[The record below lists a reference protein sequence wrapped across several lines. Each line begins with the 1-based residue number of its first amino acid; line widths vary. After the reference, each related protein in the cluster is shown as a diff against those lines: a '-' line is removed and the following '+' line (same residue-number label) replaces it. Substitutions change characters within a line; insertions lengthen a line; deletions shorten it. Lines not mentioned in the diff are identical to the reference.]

1 MKGVGFSARFDK
13 KRNRARHKPSR
24 SLRTYSFLVTLALLA
39 LIVGGSYY
47 STLPTVEHIP
57 VNFQFQSSGWM
68 AFVPQTSQYVSF
80 IDYHEAYMVSG
91 NPLLFG
97 AHAILQFY
105 QISLDIPV
113 QSVLFDLDIQLPP
126 SSFNSAAVSG
136 SVIKI
141 RNDTMRILLDTM
153 VKMNLTK
160 TTYDGYPLYRL
171 LLINPTS
178 DPKLIN
184 AYTAIVDYSV
194 LVVSTDQT
202 FGRYAVETILDQYS
216 SRTQNLFDKQ
226 EVRCGIYASG
236 ASDRPFIGLFVGTF
250 SSQFN
255 NTRMIVKSIVSDVTG
270 IRVTR
275 SVLFANSDLAI
286 DAIGQAHR
294 VYRDA
299 NRYSVLDQWLVITYN
314 YALEKLRG
322 ELTGI

>member
-1 MKGVGFSARFDK
+1 
-13 KRNRARHKPSR
+13 
-24 SLRTYSFLVTLALLA
+24 LVLLG
-39 LIVGGSYY
+39 LIVGGTYY
-47 STLPTVEHIP
+47 STLPTVAHIP
-57 VNFQFQSSGWM
+57 DNFKFQPSGWM
-68 AFVPQTSQYVSF
+68 AFVPQTAQYVSF

-105 QISLDIPV
+105 QLSLDIPM

-126 SSFNSAAVSG
+126 SSFNTAAVTG

-141 RNDTMRILLDTM
+141 SNDTMRILLNTM
-153 VKMNLTK
+153 AKMNLTK

-171 LLINPTS
+171 LLVNPTS
-178 DPKLIN
+178 EQKLIN
-184 AYTAIVDYSV
+184 ADTAIVDYSM

-226 EVRCGIYASG
+226 DVRRGIYASG
-236 ASDRPFIGLFVGTF
+236 ASDRSFIGLFVGTF

-255 NTRMIVKSIVSDVTG
+255 NTRMIVKSTVSDVNG

-275 SVLFANSDLAI
+275 SVLFATSDLTINAI
-286 DAIGQAHR
+286 DQAHR

-299 NRYSVLDQWLVITYN
+299 NRYSILDQWLVINYN
-314 YALEKLRG
+314 YPLEKLRG

>member
-1 MKGVGFSARFDK
+1 
-13 KRNRARHKPSR
+13 
-24 SLRTYSFLVTLALLA
+24 
-39 LIVGGSYY
+39 
-47 STLPTVEHIP
+47 
-57 VNFQFQSSGWM
+57 M
-68 AFVPQTSQYVSF
+68 AFVPQATQYVSF

-105 QISLDIPV
+105 QLSLDIPV

-126 SSFNSAAVSG
+126 SSFNSAAVTG

-141 RNDTMRILLDTM
+141 RNDTMRILLNTM
-153 VKMNLTK
+153 IKMNLNK

-202 FGRYAVETILDQYS
+202 FGRYVVETILDQYS

-226 EVRCGIYASG
+226 DVRRGIYASG
-236 ASDRPFIGLFVGTF
+236 ALDGSFIGLFVGIF

-255 NTRMIVKSIVSDVTG
+255 NTRMIVKSVVSDVNG

-275 SVLFANSDLAI
+275 SVLFASSDLAI
-286 DAIGQAHR
+286 NAIGQAR
-294 VYRDA
+294 QVYRDA
-299 NRYSVLDQWLVITYN
+299 NRYSVLDQWLVISYN

>member
-1 MKGVGFSARFDK
+1 M
-13 KRNRARHKPSR
+13 
-24 SLRTYSFLVTLALLA
+24 LAF
-39 LIVGGSYY
+39 IVGGSYY
-47 STLPTVEHIP
+47 NTLPKVEHIP
-57 VNFQFQSSGWM
+57 DTFKFQPSGWM
-68 AFVPQTSQYVSF
+68 AFVPQTAQYVSF
-80 IDYHEAYMVSG
+80 IDYHEAYVVSG

-97 AHAILQFY
+97 ARGILQFS
-105 QISLDIPV
+105 QIPLDIPM
-113 QSVLFDLDIQLPP
+113 QSVLFNLDIQLPP
-126 SSFNSAAVSG
+126 SSFNSAAVTG

-141 RNDTMRILLDTM
+141 RNDTMRIFLDTISN
-153 VKMNLTK
+153 VNLTK

-178 DPKLIN
+178 DQKLVN
-184 AYTAIVDYSV
+184 AYAAIVDYSV

-216 SRTQNLFDKQ
+216 SKTQNLFDKQ
-226 EVRCGIYASG
+226 DVRQGVYASG
-236 ASDRPFIGLFVGTF
+236 AADRSFIGLFVGTF

-255 NTRMIVKSIVSDVTG
+255 NTRMIVKSIVSNADG

-275 SVLFANSDLAI
+275 SVLFSSSDFAI
-286 DAIGQAHR
+286 NALGQAHR

-299 NRYSVLDQWLVITYN
+299 NMYSILDQWLVITYN